1 MFSADLLQKATEL
14 VALYTEK
21 RLTIATAESCTGGLV
36 AGLITSV
43 PGSSSV
49 LDRGFVT
56 YSNEAKSDC
65 LGIHPILILSFG
77 AVSDQTARAMAS
89 GALAAANTDVA
100 ISVTGI
106 AGPGGGSDLKPVGLV
121 HFCCATADGKM
132 AARAMEYG
140 DIGRNEVRLASVAT
154 ALELLFEVAQ

>member
-1 MFSADLLQKATEL
+1 MFSADLLQKATDL

-36 AGLITSV
+36 SGLITSV
-43 PGSSSV
+43 PGSSRV

-56 YSNEAKSDC
+56 YSNLAKEDM

-77 AVSDQTARAMAS
+77 AVSAQTARAMAS

-106 AGPGGGSDLKPVGLV
+106 AGPDGGSEMKPVGLV
-121 HFCCATADGKM
+121 HFCCATVDGKM
-132 AARAMEYG
+132 AAREMEYG
-140 DIGRNEVRLASVAT
+140 NIGRNEIRLASVAT
-154 ALELLFEVAQ
+154 AIELLFEVAQ